1 MAGLRE
7 ISRGDRAPEESHCTQ
22 ALGNERAWLMVE
34 NAMGVSMDLNPF
46 CNALS
51 EQAQKVVELLMRYGA
66 DPHVKDRFGRGIL
79 HHARSA
85 MTVSWMAG
93 QGAAIDGRDALGQT
107 PLLFAMLDDV
117 KQKSFDREQAL
128 IELVV
133 RGAQLD
139 SSDHQGTVF
148 SSSPEKLLASKSKSY
163 SQTCRWSSS
172 PWTPDQ
178 GPMLPWMNLTIL
190 RLDSGPHPCSFV
202 RLDYQNDGHCE
213 DGEQV
218 QWV

>member
-22 ALGNERAWLMVE
+22 AVGNERAWLMVE

-117 KQKSFDREQAL
+117 KQKSCDREQTL

-139 SSDHQGTVF
+139 SSDHQGPAF
-148 SSSPEKLLASKSKSY
+148 SSSPEKLLSSKSKSL
-163 SQTCRWSSS
+163 W
-172 PWTPDQ
+172 PNL
-178 GPMLPWMNLTIL
+178 PMVLKSMDA
-190 RLDSGPHPCSFV
+190 RSRAYAALDE
-202 RLDYQNDGHCE
+202 LDYPSP
-213 DGEQV
+213 
-218 QWV
+218 